1 MPTYKNKERGTY
13 YCSFYYVDW
22 TGNRKRKKKE
32 GFKTKREADKFEREF
47 LVKVQENTDMSF
59 SILVDLYLKD
69 CETRIRKTTLQNKTH
84 LIKYKI
90 LPYFENKIISNIKP
104 TDIREWQNHL
114 INKNYS
120 QTYLKSMNNQ
130 LTAIFNFAVK
140 FYGLSTNPCHKTG
153 SMGKK
158 NADSM
163 RFWTLDQFK
172 EFIKLIDDP
181 ELNLA
186 FNILFWTGIRIGE
199 LMALTYADIDL
210 NARLLNINKTYTK
223 INGEDIINE
232 PKTPKSKRK
241 ISLPDKLCSDIR
253 DFFNK
258 VYDLNKS
265 DRIFSFSKS
274 MISRVLK
281 KTCEENNIPIIR
293 IHDLRHSHA
302 SLLIELGFSP
312 LLISERLGH
321 EKIQTTLDTYSHLYP
336 NKDVIVSKKLDRLI

>member
-22 TGNRKRKKKE
+22 TGKRKRKKKE

-59 SILVDLYLKD
+59 STLVELYLKD
-69 CETRIRKTTLQNKTH
+69 SESRIRLTTLQNKTH
-84 LIKYKI
+84 LITHKI

-104 TDIREWQNHL
+104 TDIREWQNVL
-114 INKNYS
+114 INQNYS
-120 QTYLKSMNNQ
+120 PTYLKSINNQ

-140 FYGLSTNPCHKTG
+140 FYGLSTNPCHRTG

-163 RFWTLDQFK
+163 KFWTVTEFK
-172 EFIKLIDDP
+172 SFISFISNDELKL
-181 ELNLA
+181 A
-186 FNILFWTGIRIGE
+186 YNILFWTGIRIGE
-199 LMALTYADIDL
+199 LMALTFNDIDL
-210 NARLLNINKTYTK
+210 NNNMIDINKTYTK
-223 INGEDIINE
+223 INGKDIINE
-232 PKTPKSKRK
+232 PKTPKSKRI
-241 ISLPDKLCSDIR
+241 ISIPTALCSDINN
-253 DFFNK
+253 FK
-258 VYDLNKS
+258 TKIYDLNES

-274 MISRVLK
+274 MLTRTLK
-281 KTCEENNIPIIR
+281 KTCKENNIPTIR

-336 NKDVIVSKKLDRLI
+336 NKDIVVSKKLDKLI

>member
-22 TGNRKRKKKE
+22 TGKRKRKKKE

-84 LIKYKI
+84 LIKHKI

-104 TDIREWQNHL
+104 TDVREWQNHL
-114 INKNYS
+114 MNKEYS
-120 QTYLKSMNNQ
+120 QTYLKSINNQ
-130 LTAIFNFAVK
+130 LTAIFNFAIK
-140 FYGLSTNPCHKTG
+140 FYGLATNPCHRTG

-163 RFWTLDQFK
+163 KFWTVDQFK
-172 EFIKLIDDP
+172 EFIELIDDP

-199 LMALTYADIDL
+199 LMALTYSDIDL
-210 NARLLNINKTYTK
+210 DNKLLNINKTYTK
-223 INGEDIINE
+223 VNGEDIINE

-241 ISLPDKLCSDIR
+241 ISLPDTLCSDIR

-258 VYDLNKS
+258 IYDLNKS
-265 DRIFSFSKS
+265 DRIFNFSKS
-274 MISRVLK
+274 MIARVLK
-281 KTCEENNIPIIR
+281 KTCKENNIPIIR

-336 NKDVIVSKKLDRLI
+336 NKDVVVSEKLDKLI